1 MRNNFDQH
9 MWQLLQL
16 WSEGRQQRWYR
27 ASQQDFIAHSD
38 TILSSSSSMQQMP
51 MQPRAWHKKKKKKQD
66 GDATLS
72 YIPVLVEATTALLR
86 QVLGPDIDQSTQ
98 TEWSL
103 DVADGTNNN
112 HWWSLQDGNG
122 FDDLLLVNLCGI
134 EVKQNSKLSTCF
146 YTYS

>member
-1 MRNNFDQH
+1 MRD
-9 MWQLLQL
+9 
-16 WSEGRQQRWYR
+16 
-27 ASQQDFIAHSD
+27 I
-38 TILSSSSSMQQMP
+38 
-51 MQPRAWHKKKKKKQD
+51 KKKKQD

-112 HWWSLQDGNG
+112 HWWCLQDGNG
-122 FDDLLLVNLCGI
+122 FDDLLLVNLCGV

-146 YTYS
+146 SYIFINADFKC